1 MKEKL
6 IELFQT
12 SPMDVMGNHPVG
24 SLADWLIANGVTIQK
39 WIPASEPPKEDGK
52 DLVRKLIFD
61 RTSIIDVLSYAHDGE
76 KVDKYDLEGEKNV
89 WYKYDSEVGYYAS
102 GGVTHWMPLPEM
114 PKE

>member
-52 DLVRKLIFD
+52 YLVRKLIFD